1 MQKMKIQEKLIKLT
15 EMTMDNSRARISR
28 TYGVTDE
35 IVRERGVR
43 QGDTLPPTLFNIT
56 LDGAIKVTGA
66 QARDKRS
73 LGAALKKLVKETEER
88 GLQLNQNKSK

>member
-1 MQKMKIQEKLIKLT
+1 MQKMKIPEKLIKLT

-28 TYGVTDE
+28 TYGVTNG
-35 IVRERGVR
+35 IVRERGAR

-73 LGAALKKLVKETEER
+73 FGAALKKLVKETEER
-88 GLQLNQNKSK
+88 GLQINQNKSK

>member
-1 MQKMKIQEKLIKLT
+1 MQKMKIPEKLIKLT
-15 EMTMDNSRARISR
+15 EMTMDNSRERISR

-56 LDGAIKVTGA
+56 LDGGIKVAGA

>member
-28 TYGVTDE
+28 TYGVTNE
-35 IVRERGVR
+35 IVREREAR

-56 LDGAIKVTGA
+56 LDGAIKVAGA

-88 GLQLNQNKSK
+88 GLQINQNTSK